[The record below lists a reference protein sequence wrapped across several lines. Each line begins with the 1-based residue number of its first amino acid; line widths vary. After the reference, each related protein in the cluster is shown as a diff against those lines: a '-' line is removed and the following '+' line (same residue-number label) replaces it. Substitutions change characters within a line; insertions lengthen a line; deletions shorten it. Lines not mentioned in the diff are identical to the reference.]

1 MYNSRMVKVKKKT
14 PAQAVEAYELVMLDI
29 AESDSVR
36 KACAKHGVSH
46 GAFLEWVDKGG
57 DERKDHYARAVAE
70 SMDAQADEL
79 IDIGHQASRAESA
92 VTVAGLR
99 LLSDNKKWLLSKR
112 DKRYGDKVE
121 LSGDA
126 ANPVAVA
133 LDVSRL
139 STQALTELMAER
151 DANNQR

>member
-1 MYNSRMVKVKKKT
+1 MYNLRMVKVKKKT

-29 AESDSVR
+29 PDSQSVR
-36 KACAKHGVSH
+36 RACAKHGVSH
-46 GAFLEWVDKGG
+46 GSFLEWVDKGG
-57 DERKDHYARAVAE
+57 DERKDHYARAFAE

-79 IDIGHQASRAESA
+79 IEIGREAAEAETA
-92 VTVAGLR
+92 VRVAGLR

-121 LSGDA
+121 LSGNADR
-126 ANPVAVA
+126 PVAVS
-133 LDVSRL
+133 LDVSKL
-139 STQALTELMAER
+139 STQALTELMAAR

>member
-1 MYNSRMVKVKKKT
+1 MVKVKKKT
-14 PAQAVEAYELVMLDI
+14 PAQAIEAYELVMLDI

-46 GAFLEWVDKGG
+46 GSFLEWVDKGG
-57 DERKDHYARAVAE
+57 DERKDHYARAFAE

-79 IDIGHQASRAESA
+79 IDIGHQASMAESA

-112 DKRYGDKVE
+112 ASKKYGDKIEV
-121 LSGDA
+121 SGDA

-139 STQALTELMAER
+139 STQALTELMAAR